1 MKESEEIGIES
12 SVSQVFSPVLLS
24 DGNRLERW
32 HWHLWHFVSG
42 EGEREGGRTESDLE
56 SE

>member
-32 HWHLWHFVSG
+32 H
-42 EGEREGGRTESDLE
+42 
-56 SE
+56 